1 MNSESFNPEML
12 SLARLSREMTKAR
25 LSELAGVSGTVISR
39 YESGTSRVSD
49 QILGRIAHALDY
61 PLIFFFR
68 RPVLIGQVGGS
79 MFHRKQ
85 NSLPVG
91 KLYRAHALA
100 EARRLEVTSMLRS
113 LDVSEPSLPEYPVE
127 LFEDDPESIARSVR
141 AFINL
146 PPGPIFNLTEKLERN
161 GCVVV
166 SHNFGS
172 RQIDG
177 FSQRPQYPPCFIHL
191 NSELPPD
198 RWRWTLAH
206 ELGHMVMHFEPTES
220 PKLVEEQANLFA
232 AEFLAPGHEIGH
244 MLEDLT
250 FQKLGGLKRQWGI
263 SMQALI
269 SRAHHLN
276 AISASQRRSM
286 FTRLAK
292 AGYRTREPATLDP
305 PVERPGRMGALAR
318 THLERLNFTRWELR
332 DLLALNETD
341 FRSNYAPED
350 DILEALGIDDLLGE

>member
-1 MNSESFNPEML
+1 M
-12 SLARLSREMTKAR
+12 
-25 LSELAGVSGTVISR
+25 
-39 YESGTSRVSD
+39 
-49 QILGRIAHALDY
+49 
-61 PLIFFFR
+61 
-68 RPVLIGQVGGS
+68 
-79 MFHRKQ
+79 
-85 NSLPVG
+85 
-91 KLYRAHALA
+91 
-100 EARRLEVTSMLRS
+100 
-113 LDVSEPSLPEYPVE
+113 
-127 LFEDDPESIARSVR
+127 
-141 AFINL
+141 
-146 PPGPIFNLTEKLERN
+146 
-161 GCVVV
+161 VV
-166 SHNFGS
+166 SHDFGS

-232 AEFLAPGHEIGH
+232 AEFLAPGHEIGRT
-244 MLEDLT
+244 LEDLT

-269 SRAHHLN
+269 NRAHHLN
-276 AISASQRRSM
+276 AISPSQRRSM
-286 FTRLAK
+286 FTRLSK

-318 THLERLNFTRWELR
+318 THLEQLNFTRSELR
-332 DLLALNETD
+332 DLLDLNETD

-350 DILEALGIDDLLGE
+350 DILEALGIDELLGG